1 MSDPGTWITWLLIGA
16 LKLQGPTLAEPEM
29 IAITGRDPSWEIY
42 EDYRYAYENYGYLFL
57 TEEEGM
63 EILEDTGMSA
73 ADQAAEGVIPAGEP
87 GAGVQYGLE
96 QLDDYDMV
104 MKQFYSV
111 HSSAAAGPDL
121 INARAFAEKNMQIEK
136 DPNVPQIL
144 IYHTHSQEAYADY
157 GPGNTQATVVEA
169 GNYLTELLEAKGWNV
184 IHDTSAYDIQGGE
197 LDRNRAYTYALQ
209 GISGILEQNPSIQ
222 VVLDVHRDGVAEGL
236 RLVSE
241 VNGKTTARI
250 MFFQGTSRTPDGPI
264 EYLPNPY
271 FADNMAFSFQMQ
283 LMAARDYPGLT
294 RKIYLKGL
302 RYNLHVRPRASL
314 IELGAQ
320 TNTWQEARNAV
331 EPLAELLDRVLQGN

>member
-16 LKLQGPTLAEPEM
+16 LKLQNPTLAEPEM
-29 IAITGRDPSWEIY
+29 MAITGRDPSWEIY

-57 TEEEGM
+57 TEEEA
-63 EILEDTGMSA
+63 LEDTGLSA
-73 ADQAAEGVIPAGEP
+73 AEHAAEGLITSGEP
-87 GAGVQYGLE
+87 GESAVQYGLE
-96 QLDDYDMV
+96 QLADYDTV
-104 MKQFYSV
+104 MKQIYSV

-121 INARAFAEKNMQIEK
+121 INAKAFAEKNLQIEK
-136 DPNVPQIL
+136 DSSVPQIL
-144 IYHTHSQEAYADY
+144 IYHTHSQEEYADY
-157 GPGNTQATVVEA
+157 GPGNSQATVVGV

-184 IHDTSAYDIQGGE
+184 LHDTSTYDIQGGE
-197 LDRNRAYTYALQ
+197 LDRNRAYTYALK

-222 VVLDVHRDGVAEGL
+222 VVLDLHRDGVQEGMH
-236 RLVSE
+236 LVSQ
-241 VNGKTTARI
+241 VNGKPTAKI

-271 FADNMAFSFQMQ
+271 LADNMAFTFQMQ
-283 LMAARDYPGLT
+283 LMAANDYPGLT

-314 IELGAQ
+314 IEVGAQ
-320 TNTWQEARNAV
+320 TNTGQEARSAM

>member
-1 MSDPGTWITWLLIGA
+1 
-16 LKLQGPTLAEPEM
+16 M

-57 TEEEGM
+57 TEEEALAA
-63 EILEDTGMSA
+63 LEDTGMSA
-73 ADQAAEGVIPAGEP
+73 ADQAAEAVISAKEP
-87 GAGVQYGLE
+87 GEDAVQYGLE
-96 QLDDYDMV
+96 QLADYDMV
-104 MKQFYSV
+104 MKQFYIV

-121 INARAFAEKNMQIEK
+121 VNARAFAEKNMQIEK
-136 DPNVPQIL
+136 DSSVPQIL
-144 IYHTHSQEAYADY
+144 IYHTHSQETYADY
-157 GPGNTQATVVEA
+157 GPGNSQATVVGV

-184 IHDTSAYDIQGGE
+184 IHDTSTYDIQGGE

-209 GISGILEQNPSIQ
+209 GISEILAQNPSIQ
-222 VVLDVHRDGVAEGL
+222 VVLDVHRDGVAEG
-236 RLVSE
+236 RHLVAE
-241 VNGKTTARI
+241 VNGKSTAKI

-271 FADNMAFSFQMQ
+271 LEDNMAFAFQMQ
-283 LMAARDYPGLT
+283 LLAANDYPGLT

-314 IELGAQ
+314 IEVGAQ
-320 TNTWQEARNAV
+320 TNTGQEAWNAM